1 MGESQLKQLL
11 REIERQNPVIIPA
24 LLNPEPLLS
33 KEVPVVIVPGGPS
46 QAREILIYTWKY
58 FEILP
63 GARRFL
69 QDFLSLGSQNPKYNT
84 KFKTPVFWEDTTGY
98 DRTYV
103 CNFPLPLSSCVGV
116 SRPKEF
122 KK

>member
-1 MGESQLKQLL
+1 M
-11 REIERQNPVIIPA
+11 IPA

-69 QDFLSLGSQNPKYNT
+69 QDFLSLGSQSPKYNT
-84 KFKTPVFWEDTTGY
+84 KFKVTDRRSDTSGF
-98 DRTYV
+98 DRYYQH
-103 CNFPLPLSSCVGV
+103 NFSGFNVLKPE
-116 SRPKEF
+116 EF
-122 KK
+122 KKGSK